1 MADAGHNAIIIKKV
15 KKGGHGHHGGA
26 WKVAYADFVTAM
38 MAFFLLL
45 WLLNVTTDDQKRGL
59 ADYFAPTTATLSQ
72 SSGSGDILSGRT
84 FSASGS
90 RVGDGGV
97 PAVVVTLTPPPPSKS
112 ADVEDENPDELE
124 AVREQERFDK
134 ALEAIKQALND
145 SAELS
150 DLSQNLLMDMTS
162 EGMRIQIID
171 QDGGALFHS
180 GSAQMAERTRML
192 LSQIAQVVS
201 RLPNEI
207 SLPVIPTRPRS
218 VAVTTPTG
226 NFRRT
231 ARSPAGAS
239 WWPQGLTMIASFASW
254 AAPTRSPSLKRIRSC
269 PKTGA
274 SASSCCAAPRY
285 CRPNTTSKPP
295 PTQLGAWARR
305 WPIGIRP
312 SRLHDA
318 AMHYG
323 LT

>member
-1 MADAGHNAIIIKKV
+1 MADAGHNAIIIKKI
-15 KKGGHGHHGGA
+15 KKGEHGHHGGA

-59 ADYFAPTTATLSQ
+59 ADYFAPTTATLSRT
-72 SSGSGDILSGRT
+72 SGAGDILSGRT

-97 PAVVVTLTPPPPSKS
+97 PAVVVTLTPPPTPNSE
-112 ADVEDENPDELE
+112 DIEDENPDELE

-180 GSAQMAERTRML
+180 GSAEMAERTRML
-192 LSQIAQVVS
+192 LGQIAQVVS
-201 RLPNEI
+201 RLPNE
-207 SLPVIPTRPRS
+207 VS
-218 VAVTTPTG
+218 VTGHTDATPFGGGDYT
-226 NFRRT
+226 NWELSTDRALASRRVLV
-231 ARSPAGAS
+231 AAG
-239 WWPQGLTMIASFASW
+239 INN
-254 AAPTRSPSLKRIRSC
+254 KRIVRVVGRADQEPLIEEDPFLPQNRRISILVLR
-269 PKTGA
+269 GA
-274 SASSCCAAPRY
+274 PVL
-285 CRPNTTSKPP
+285 PP
-295 PTQLGAWARR
+295 E
-305 WPIGIRP
+305 
-312 SRLHDA
+312 
-318 AMHYG
+318 YNE
-323 LT
+323 

>member
-207 SLPVIPTRPRS
+207 SVTGHTDATPFGGGDYTNWELSTDRALASRRVLVAAGIDNDRVVRVVGRADQEPLIEEDPFLPQ
-218 VAVTTPTG
+218 
-226 NFRRT
+226 NRRISIVVL
-231 ARSPAGAS
+231 RGA
-239 WWPQGLTMIASFASW
+239 PVL
-254 AAPTRSPSLKRIRSC
+254 
-269 PKTGA
+269 
-274 SASSCCAAPRY
+274 
-285 CRPNTTSKPP
+285 PP
-295 PTQLGAWARR
+295 E
-305 WPIGIRP
+305 
-312 SRLHDA
+312 
-318 AMHYG
+318 YNE
-323 LT
+323 